1 MINDFKNIDLN
12 SLFNLTYNF
21 DILKNLAENLIE
33 NQKNLQLQIA
43 NICKDNKEKEQ
54 KIFELES
61 NIIKIELKNENDL
74 DKIKELQNKHNKLKL
89 KEVQNNNDNNNN
101 NNNNNN
107 NLENKINEN
116 KSNKN
121 ISNSLDNK
129 RLTSLENSINEL
141 KSTLSKYSQTLNN
154 FEDESYI
161 NLKINN
167 SIEKTLSDEI
177 SNLKSEINKNLLE
190 TLNKKIDTIYSD
202 FTKNL
207 KPLQEKIDIF
217 QNDLISN
224 NNIFKNRLENFEK
237 NNNEFKKHINNNT
250 INIKQINEKILLFLT
265 TNDLLNIKNELS
277 NNFQKEF
284 QNISNNLNSTK
295 KNLDSLKNSFI
306 NYISDETDHNQL
318 QNLHKKFE
326 SIMSTIYELQDV
338 SKEMRNKLKEKPLFD
353 PNKFINIQQFNE
365 YKQNII
371 KFINDFKEKNN
382 EINNKFNN
390 LIDNDLKLKA
400 SLKDVKTLEDDFNV
414 KVEDIK
420 ILFGN
425 NFMEKKEI
433 IKNFKYFENQIKIA
447 LENSKKLD
455 RSESWL
461 LSKRPMNV
469 CASCEAYIGEL
480 KENNNYVPW
489 NKYPL
494 KEIVNNDNNN
504 VNNSANKLYRVGS
517 GFSKM
522 LQIMNVDG
530 KKKNN
535 NNIDININDNNVISV
550 KNSNVV
556 SNSNNNYD
564 RNLRNNLSVNQSLEK
579 DSNNNLENYIFENN
593 NNNEGKTLLKYQKS
607 LPKLFGHKKKNFEEG
622 DKENDLN
629 PFDDYNNNN
638 NNEEKNQQPKIMK
651 IYKKITKE

>member
-12 SLFNLTYNF
+12 SLFNLNYNF

-33 NQKNLQLQIA
+33 NQKILQLQIA
-43 NICKDNKEKEQ
+43 NICKENKEKEQ

-74 DKIKELQNKHNKLKL
+74 EKIKELQNKHNKLKQ
-89 KEVQNNNDNNNN
+89 KEKNNNFDNNNLN
-101 NNNNNN
+101 EN
-107 NLENKINEN
+107 NKINEN
-116 KSNKN
+116 KNFSN
-121 ISNSLDNK
+121 SNSLDNK

-141 KSTLSKYSQTLNN
+141 KSTFAKYSQTLNN
-154 FEDESYI
+154 FEDETYI

-177 SNLKSEINKNLLE
+177 SNLKNEIDKNLNE
-190 TLNKKIDTIYSD
+190 NLNKKIDSIYSN
-202 FTKNL
+202 FSKNL

-224 NNIFKNRLENFEK
+224 NNIFTNRLEKFEK

-250 INIKQINEKILLFLT
+250 LNLKQINEKILSFLT

-284 QNISNNLNSTK
+284 QQISNNLNNTK
-295 KNLDSLKNSFI
+295 KNLETLKNNFI
-306 NYISDETDHNQL
+306 NFISDETDHNQL

-338 SKEMRNKLKEKPLFD
+338 SKEMRNKLKEKPMFD
-353 PNKFINIQQFNE
+353 PNKFINTLQFNE
-365 YKQNII
+365 YKQNVI
-371 KFINDFKEKNN
+371 KYINDFKEKNL
-382 EINNKFNN
+382 EFNNKFNN
-390 LIDNDLKLKA
+390 LVENDLKLKA

-414 KVEDIK
+414 KLEDVK

-433 IKNFKYFENQIKIA
+433 LKNLKFLENQIKIC

-480 KENNNYVPW
+480 KENSSFVPW
-489 NKYPL
+489 NKYPI
-494 KEIVNNDNNN
+494 KEIANDNN
-504 VNNSANKLYRVGS
+504 NNSANKLYRVGS

-522 LQIMNVDG
+522 LQIMNVET

-535 NNIDININDNNVISV
+535 NNFDNNINDNNVISV
-550 KNSNVV
+550 KNSI
-556 SNSNNNYD
+556 NNNNFGE

-579 DSNNNLENYIFENN
+579 DSNNNIENYIFDN

-607 LPKLFGHKKKNFEEG
+607 LPKLFGNKKKNFEEG
-622 DKENDLN
+622 EKENDLN
-629 PFDDYNNNN
+629 PFDDYNSNNN
-638 NNEEKNQQPKIMK
+638 NNYDDKNQQPKIMK

>member
-12 SLFNLTYNF
+12 SLFNLNYNF

-33 NQKNLQLQIA
+33 NQKILQLQIA
-43 NICKDNKEKEQ
+43 NICKENKEKEQ

-74 DKIKELQNKHNKLKL
+74 EKIKELQNKHNKLKQ
-89 KEVQNNNDNNNN
+89 KEYQKNINLDNNENN
-101 NNNNNN
+101 T
-107 NLENKINEN
+107 NKINEN
-116 KSNKN
+116 KN
-121 ISNSLDNK
+121 INSNSLDNK

-141 KSTLSKYSQTLNN
+141 KSTFAKYSQTLNN
-154 FEDESYI
+154 FEDETYI

-177 SNLKSEINKNLLE
+177 SNLKNEIDKNLNE
-190 TLNKKIDTIYSD
+190 NLNKKIDSIYSN
-202 FTKNL
+202 FSKNL

-224 NNIFKNRLENFEK
+224 NNIFTNRLEKFEK

-250 INIKQINEKILLFLT
+250 LNLKQINEKILSFLT

-284 QNISNNLNSTK
+284 QQISNNLNNTK
-295 KNLDSLKNSFI
+295 KNLETLKNNFI
-306 NYISDETDHNQL
+306 NFISDETDHNQL

-338 SKEMRNKLKEKPLFD
+338 SKEMRNKLKEKPMFD
-353 PNKFINIQQFNE
+353 PNKFINTLQFNE
-365 YKQNII
+365 YKQNVI
-371 KFINDFKEKNN
+371 KYINDFKDKNL
-382 EINNKFNN
+382 EFNNKFNN
-390 LIDNDLKLKA
+390 LVENDLKLKA

-414 KVEDIK
+414 KLEDVK

-433 IKNFKYFENQIKIA
+433 LKNLKYLENQIKIC

-480 KENNNYVPW
+480 KENSSFVPW
-489 NKYPL
+489 NKYPI
-494 KEIVNNDNNN
+494 KEIANDNN
-504 VNNSANKLYRVGS
+504 NNSANKLYRVGS

-522 LQIMNVDG
+522 LQIMNVET

-535 NNIDININDNNVISV
+535 NNFDNNINDNNVISV
-550 KNSNVV
+550 KNSI
-556 SNSNNNYD
+556 NNNNFGE

-579 DSNNNLENYIFENN
+579 DSNNNIENYIFDN

-607 LPKLFGHKKKNFEEG
+607 LPKLFGNKKKNFEEG
-622 DKENDLN
+622 EKENDLN
-629 PFDDYNNNN
+629 PFDDYNSNNN
-638 NNEEKNQQPKIMK
+638 NNYDDKNQQPKIMK

>member
-12 SLFNLTYNF
+12 SLFNLNYNF

-43 NICKDNKEKEQ
+43 NICKENKEKEK

-74 DKIKELQNKHNKLKL
+74 EKIKELQNKHNKLKQ
-89 KEVQNNNDNNNN
+89 KEKNNNFDNNNLN
-101 NNNNNN
+101 EN
-107 NLENKINEN
+107 NKINEN
-116 KSNKN
+116 KNFSN
-121 ISNSLDNK
+121 SNSLDNK

-141 KSTLSKYSQTLNN
+141 KSTFAKYSQTLNN
-154 FEDESYI
+154 FEDETYI

-177 SNLKSEINKNLLE
+177 SNLKNEIDKNLNE
-190 TLNKKIDTIYSD
+190 NLNKKIDSIYSN
-202 FTKNL
+202 FSKNL

-224 NNIFKNRLENFEK
+224 NNIFTNRLEKFEK

-250 INIKQINEKILLFLT
+250 LNLKQINEKILSFLT

-284 QNISNNLNSTK
+284 QQISNNLNNTK
-295 KNLDSLKNSFI
+295 KNLETLKNNFI
-306 NYISDETDHNQL
+306 NFISDETDHNQL

-338 SKEMRNKLKEKPLFD
+338 SKEMRNKLKEKPMFD
-353 PNKFINIQQFNE
+353 PNKFINTLQFNE
-365 YKQNII
+365 YKQNVI
-371 KFINDFKEKNN
+371 KYINDFKEKNL
-382 EINNKFNN
+382 EFNNKFNN
-390 LIDNDLKLKA
+390 LVENDLKLKA

-414 KVEDIK
+414 KLEDVK

-433 IKNFKYFENQIKIA
+433 LKNLKFLENQIKIC

-480 KENNNYVPW
+480 KENSSFVPW
-489 NKYPL
+489 NKYPI
-494 KEIVNNDNNN
+494 KEIANDNN
-504 VNNSANKLYRVGS
+504 NNSANKLYRVGS

-522 LQIMNVDG
+522 LQIMNVET

-535 NNIDININDNNVISV
+535 NNFDNNINDNNVISV
-550 KNSNVV
+550 KNSI
-556 SNSNNNYD
+556 NNNNFGE

-579 DSNNNLENYIFENN
+579 DSNNNIENYIFDN

-607 LPKLFGHKKKNFEEG
+607 LPKLFGNKKKNFEEG
-622 DKENDLN
+622 EKENDLN
-629 PFDDYNNNN
+629 PFDDYNNN

>member
-12 SLFNLTYNF
+12 SLFNLNYNF

-33 NQKNLQLQIA
+33 NQKILQLQIA
-43 NICKDNKEKEQ
+43 NICKENKEKEQ

-74 DKIKELQNKHNKLKL
+74 EKIKELQNKHNKLKQ
-89 KEVQNNNDNNNN
+89 KEKNNNFDNNNLN
-101 NNNNNN
+101 EN
-107 NLENKINEN
+107 NKINEN
-116 KSNKN
+116 KNFSN
-121 ISNSLDNK
+121 SNSLDNK

-141 KSTLSKYSQTLNN
+141 KSTFAKYSQTLNN
-154 FEDESYI
+154 FEDETYI

-177 SNLKSEINKNLLE
+177 SNLKNEIDKNLNE
-190 TLNKKIDTIYSD
+190 NLNKKIDSIYSN
-202 FTKNL
+202 FSKNL

-224 NNIFKNRLENFEK
+224 NNIFTNRLEKFEK

-250 INIKQINEKILLFLT
+250 LNLKQINEKILSFLT

-284 QNISNNLNSTK
+284 QQISNNLNNTK
-295 KNLDSLKNSFI
+295 KNLETLKNNFI
-306 NYISDETDHNQL
+306 NFISDETDHNQL

-338 SKEMRNKLKEKPLFD
+338 SKEMRNKLKEKPMFD
-353 PNKFINIQQFNE
+353 PNKFINTLQFNE
-365 YKQNII
+365 YKQNVI
-371 KFINDFKEKNN
+371 KYINDFKEKNL
-382 EINNKFNN
+382 EFNNKFNN
-390 LIDNDLKLKA
+390 LVENDLKLKA

-414 KVEDIK
+414 KLEDVK

-433 IKNFKYFENQIKIA
+433 LKNLKFLENQIKIC

-480 KENNNYVPW
+480 KENSSFVPW
-489 NKYPL
+489 NKYPI
-494 KEIVNNDNNN
+494 KEIANDNN
-504 VNNSANKLYRVGS
+504 NNSANKLYRVGS

-522 LQIMNVDG
+522 LQIMNVET

-535 NNIDININDNNVISV
+535 NNFDSNFNDNNVINV
-550 KNSNVV
+550 KNSI
-556 SNSNNNYD
+556 NNNNFGE

-579 DSNNNLENYIFENN
+579 DSNNNIENYIFDN

-607 LPKLFGHKKKNFEEG
+607 LPKLFGNKKKNFEEG
-622 DKENDLN
+622 EKENDLN
-629 PFDDYNNNN
+629 PFDDYNSNNN
-638 NNEEKNQQPKIMK
+638 NNYDDKNQQPKIMK